1 MANSGSCS
9 LLIRGDNLDFNEI
22 EKNLQVK
29 PSRIVKKGEIY
40 SKVIGK
46 SQYDIWILDIKFD
59 NRGAPEDALMNLTS
73 IIHPFK
79 EYVKKLSEIADI
91 RIKCYVQSEYAQLN
105 FELSSRVISE
115 LANLNVKMEIS
126 ILSWGAVKSD

>member
-1 MANSGSCS
+1 MSNSGSCS

-22 EKNLQVK
+22 EENLQIK
-29 PSRIVKKGEIY
+29 PSRIIRKGEIY

-46 SQYDIWILDIKFD
+46 NQYDIWILDIKFD
-59 NRGAPEDALMNLTS
+59 NNGTPEDALMNLAS

-79 EYVKKLSEIADI
+79 EYVKKLSMVADV

-115 LANLNVKMEIS
+115 LADLNVKVEIS
-126 ILSWGAVKSD
+126 ILSWGAVKNE